1 MADGTGEWLSVR
13 AAANRLGVS
22 TFVFRAMAKR
32 AGISIGGRT
41 GHPQVPGSE
50 VEALRSGT
58 RIPPGSYGPGS
69 VPYTDRNRHL
79 LDAVVERHGW
89 SEDQV
94 AEAVG
99 VDVDRVRRWR
109 STGVPNGY
117 VPALRT
123 LADSDTTDV
132 AHLLPEGSRRRL
144 DPRAREPQEDWVTL
158 RRAASRLGMSSPAL
172 RRMAETAGLTIR
184 HRGGQPS
191 VLWSE
196 VDGVIARSTRDAK
209 STD

>member
-1 MADGTGEWLSVR
+1 
-13 AAANRLGVS
+13 
-22 TFVFRAMAKR
+22 MAKR
-32 AGISIGGRT
+32 AGTSIGGRT

-50 VEALRSGT
+50 VEALRSGA
-58 RIPPGSYGPGS
+58 RIPAGSYGPGS
-69 VPYTDRNRHL
+69 VPYTDRNRYL

-132 AHLLPEGSRRRL
+132 AQLLPEGSRRRL

-158 RRAASRLGMSSPAL
+158 RRAASRLGMSSPEL
-172 RRMAETAGLTIR
+172 GRMAETAGLTIR
-184 HRGGQPS
+184 HRGVSPASYGPRWMGS
-191 VLWSE
+191 SPGPLATLNRPTE
-196 VDGVIARSTRDAK
+196 GGHDGEKPRRPVCFHCQGSP
-209 STD
+209 